1 MPLHPIFPGNVFPT
15 ISNCMFRFVSPDMGL
30 RDIAHQSGC
39 HRMAFL
45 CQQQPHNG
53 VGGTTALCLLRS
65 EIILMSA
72 WYQLASVEFF
82 MVILLML
89 S

>member
-1 MPLHPIFPGNVFPT
+1 
-15 ISNCMFRFVSPDMGL
+15 MGL
-30 RDIAHQSGC
+30 RDIALQSGC
-39 HRMAFL
+39 HLMAFPY
-45 CQQQPHNG
+45 QQQPHNG
-53 VGGTTALCLLRS
+53 VGGTTALYLLRS